1 MKNLN
6 FFGSKGGVGTTTVAA
21 AVALGLSRD
30 GLPVSLGRYDTV
42 LDDDL
47 SAVCGLGNSGQ
58 PGQEIAPSVYL
69 HNPLD
74 EYADRPLVR
83 TFVTDYGTDLSKV
96 PYLPTTENYNV
107 LVVRNEYLGLR
118 RAIHSE
124 GRKEQ
129 DGSTRLRF
137 DGFVL
142 VEEEGRALGLRE
154 VRDVLGLPHIATIP
168 VKPTIARAVD
178 AGVFVYRVPADVERA
193 AKQIVAAARASES
206 ASV

>member
-1 MKNLN
+1 MKNIN
-6 FFGSKGGVGTTTVAA
+6 FFGAKGGVGTTTVAA
-21 AVALGLSRD
+21 AVALGLGRD
-30 GLPVSLGRYDTV
+30 GLPVSLGRYGAV
-42 LDDDL
+42 VDDDL
-47 SAVCGLGNSGQ
+47 SAVCGLGTTGK
-58 PGQEIAPSVYL
+58 PGQEITPNVYL
-69 HNPLD
+69 HNEVNLYLSTP
-74 EYADRPLVR
+74 PVR
-83 TFVTDYGTDLSKV
+83 AFVTDYGTDLSKV
-96 PYLPTTENYNV
+96 PYLPTNDNYNV

-124 GRKEQ
+124 HRKEQ

-154 VRDVLGLPHIATIP
+154 VRDVLGLPHLATIP
-168 VKPTIARAVD
+168 VTPTIARAVD
-178 AGVFVYRVPADVERA
+178 AGVFVYRLPAEVERA